1 MKTSE
6 RVQQIINSEE
16 HVRRRWF
23 WGLSFGF
30 GIIMLVVWVA
40 YIQVALPKTKNALAL
55 EKTIEEP
62 KEISEGEGFFSVL
75 GKGIGEISKQAETG
89 WQTIGG
95 KSSLYFSEIK
105 NLIEK
110 ENSVDLKPETDLKFA
125 PATIEE
131 IPPAELPNASN

>member
-30 GIIMLVVWVA
+30 GIIMLVVWIA

-95 KSSLYFSEIK
+95 KSNLYFSEIK

-110 ENSVDLKPETDLKFA
+110 KNSVDLKPETDLKFA

-131 IPPAELPNASN
+131 IPPAELPNAVN

>member
-30 GIIMLVVWVA
+30 GVIMILIWAA
-40 YIQVALPKTKNALAL
+40 YIQVALPKTKNALAV
-55 EKTIEEP
+55 EQKT
-62 KEISEGEGFFSVL
+62 EITPQVESGEGFFSVL
-75 GKGIGEISKQAETG
+75 GRGFGEISKKAEDS
-89 WQTIGG
+89 WRVIGG

-105 NLIEK
+105 NLVEK
-110 ENSVDLKPETDLKFA
+110 ERNVDLKPETDLKFA
-125 PATIEE
+125 PAVIEG
-131 IPPAELPNASN
+131 IPPAELPNSTK

>member
-6 RVQQIINSEE
+6 RVQQIINAEE

-30 GIIMLVVWVA
+30 GIIMVLIWVA
-40 YIQVALPKTKNALAL
+40 YIQVALPKTRNALAL
-55 EKTIEEP
+55 EQKTEEIQ
-62 KEISEGEGFFSVL
+62 KISEGEGFFSVL
-75 GKGIGEISKQAETG
+75 SRGVGEISKKAEAG

-95 KSSLYFSEIK
+95 KSNLYFSEIK

-110 ENSVDLKPETDLKFA
+110 KNSVDLKPETDLKFA

-131 IPPAELPNASN
+131 IPPAELPNAVN

>member
-16 HVRRRWF
+16 QVRRRWF
-23 WGLSFGF
+23 WGLSTGS
-30 GIIMLVVWVA
+30 GIIMVLVWAA
-40 YIQVALPKTKNALAL
+40 YMQVALPKTKNALAL
-55 EKTIEEP
+55 EQKTEVVQEVE
-62 KEISEGEGFFSVL
+62 KGEGFFSVL
-75 GKGIGEISKQAETG
+75 GKGFGEIFKKAEVG

-105 NLIEK
+105 NLVEK
-110 ENSVDLKPETDLKFA
+110 ERSVDLKPETDLKFA
-125 PATIEE
+125 PATVEE